1 MKGMS
6 SNHCPP
12 RPQILGQWYNFA
24 CPLSAPTLR
33 WFQISLKQNSR
44 NKKIPPD
51 YSVSLFHVRTIGAGA
66 QNQTNRSVRIIVATS
81 NKRAGRVVDDGH
93 HLHIG
98 HPNVCQGLVQHSH
111 HVFADHSRTI
121 KTLCPAGGKVMFD
134 KQPWNQGKMLFTGG
148 RGGMEWW
155 ILQRKSHLTKRP
167 TSSPCCVIGNEKV
180 NPRLNSS
187 VFESFWTLR
196 KSRMHSARKW
206 KRFSPGPSLKCSA
219 TV

>member
-51 YSVSLFHVRTIGAGA
+51 YSVSLLHVRTIGARA

-98 HPNVCQGLVQHSH
+98 HPNVCQGLVQHPH

-121 KTLCPAGGKVMFD
+121 KTLCPAGMKVMFD
-134 KQPWNQGKMLFTGG
+134 SLAIRERCSLDFTGG
-148 RGGMEWW
+148 RGGWNDESY
-155 ILQRKSHLTKRP
+155 KGNLTWL
-167 TSSPCCVIGNEKV
+167 GD
-180 NPRLNSS
+180 PRQVLAVS
-187 VFESFWTLR
+187 
-196 KSRMHSARKW
+196 
-206 KRFSPGPSLKCSA
+206 
-219 TV
+219 